1 MLRVLSLHL
10 PISAH
15 CIPPLPSC
23 PVHLAHSSPAPPAPT
38 RLCSAASS
46 WKAGMGL
53 RKQGKEGSI
62 ALACHLLPAAAP
74 LLK

>member
-1 MLRVLSLHL
+1 MS
-10 PISAH
+10 H
-15 CIPPLPSC
+15 CKHITA
-23 PVHLAHSSPAPPAPT
+23 PVFT
-38 RLCSAASS
+38 AAST

-74 LLK
+74 LLS